1 LALLRIPLARFYG
14 ESVVR
19 GGGLCIPPLLAALC
33 YLLDLR
39 LPVGVPVVATLG
51 LAAVMFWLPDVNVRD
66 DAKKARA
73 EFARALGAYI
83 DLVAL
88 ERHSGSGTRQA
99 MEVAADV
106 GDSSVFRRLGEVL
119 ARSRW
124 SGLPPWQALHS
135 LSTELGLP
143 ELADLADIMR
153 LSGQEGAQVYSNLR
167 ARSAGVRS
175 AMLNAELAK
184 ANEVGERMSIPMSN
198 LGGHLLGPA
207 DLPRAAPHPDISAV
221 RGDRPGW

>member
-1 LALLRIPLARFYG
+1 VLLGFG
-14 ESVVR
+14 M
-19 GGGLCIPPLLAALC
+19 
-33 YLLDLR
+33 
-39 LPVGVPVVATLG
+39 PVGVPVAGTL
-51 LAAVMFWLPDVNVRD
+51 LFAVGMFLLPDWNVRD
-66 DAKKARA
+66 DARRARA
-73 EFARALGAYI
+73 EFGRALGAYI

-106 GDSSVFRRLGEVL
+106 GDSWVFRRLGEEL

-124 SGLPPWQALHS
+124 SGLPPWQALHD

-167 ARSAGVRS
+167 ARSAGMRS

-184 ANEVGERMSIPMSN
+184 ANEIGERMSIPMSILGVIFLAMLIGPALLRL
-198 LGGHLLGPA
+198 LGGT
-207 DLPRAAPHPDISAV
+207 
-221 RGDRPGW
+221 